1 MQNNFVYQKKNCAI
15 FYHFKD
21 ILNKKKHKT
30 FLETATALK
39 KINCLLKD
47 KREKTLKTVVCN

>member
-47 KREKTLKTVVCN
+47 KRKNIENGCL